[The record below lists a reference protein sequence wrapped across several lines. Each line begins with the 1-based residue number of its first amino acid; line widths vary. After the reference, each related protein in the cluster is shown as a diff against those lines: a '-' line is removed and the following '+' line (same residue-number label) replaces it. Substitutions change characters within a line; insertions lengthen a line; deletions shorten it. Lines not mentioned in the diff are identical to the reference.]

1 MGNSASEREKKEAQ
15 FGERIYEI
23 VHEMY
28 PESSENITGMLL
40 EIEYNDLERLLT
52 STTRQE
58 LVARIH
64 KAAKNLSTSNFA
76 EGYAIVL

>member
-1 MGNSASEREKKEAQ
+1 MGNSASEHEKKEAQ

-40 EIEYNDLERLLT
+40 EAEYNDLERLLT
-52 STTRQE
+52 STGRQE

-76 EGYAIVL
+76 ERYAIVL